1 MDGWL
6 FIGGATCLDFLNTL
20 RDRWAQQPTETLREP
35 VDLAAWAV
43 AAGLADE
50 LVPIDDAGL
59 TRARAVR
66 STLFRLLTGGH
77 GTSAADIA
85 EFNELA
91 GAAPRPTLV
100 LPAGTDSPSV
110 QRPRATTG
118 SEILSLVVANA
129 LDVLAEH
136 GPAPAKECEHERCG
150 LRYLDISR
158 GGRRRWCSMARC
170 GNRVK
175 VQRYDRRHQPT

>member
-1 MDGWL
+1 MDGWV

-35 VDLAAWAV
+35 ADLAAWAV
-43 AAGLADE
+43 AAGLADG

-59 TRARAVR
+59 ARTRAVR
-66 STLFRLLTGGH
+66 STLFRLLTQGQGI
-77 GTSAADIA
+77 SAADIA
-85 EFNELA
+85 ELNHLA
-91 GAAPRPTLV
+91 AAAPRPTLV
-100 LPAGTDSPSV
+100 LSSDINSPSV
-110 QRPRATTG
+110 QRPRATTET
-118 SEILSLVVANA
+118 EILSLVVANA

-150 LRYLDISR
+150 LRYLDTSR

-170 GNRVK
+170 GNRAK
-175 VQRYDRRHQPT
+175 VQRYDRRHQSS

>member
-6 FIGGATCLDFLNTL
+6 FIGGATSLDFLNTL

-35 VDLAAWAV
+35 ADLAAWAV

-59 TRARAVR
+59 ATARAVR

-77 GTSAADIA
+77 DTSATEVA
-85 EFNELA
+85 ELNQLA
-91 GAAPRPTLV
+91 AAAPRPTLV
-100 LPAGTDSPSV
+100 LPADTDSPKV
-110 QRPRATTG
+110 QRPRATTET
-118 SEILSLVVANA
+118 EILSLVVANA

-136 GPAPAKECEHERCG
+136 GPVPAKECEHERCG
-150 LRYLDISR
+150 LRYLDTSR

-170 GNRVK
+170 GNRAK